1 LNKGISVRVQFWSP
15 GIYVNQNTSWA
26 CTWENA
32 NFDTDGMFTA
42 NTKLVCKVAG
52 RYLIQGYVG
61 WFADGVGG
69 VGYRQMVIRLN
80 GTKMLSVNT
89 IPANLMV
96 AAYGTLDQ
104 TTSCWVT
111 LAVNDYV
118 ELLIFHN
125 SGVAQIQVST
135 SNANTIYNSSYFAA
149 TKID

>member
-1 LNKGISVRVQFWSP
+1 
-15 GIYVNQNTSWA
+15 
-26 CTWENA
+26 
-32 NFDTDGMFTA
+32 
-42 NTKLVCKVAG
+42 
-52 RYLIQGYVG
+52 
-61 WFADGVGG
+61 
-69 VGYRQMVIRLN
+69 
-80 GTKMLSVNT
+80 
-89 IPANLMV
+89 MV